1 MRRSAGLQPRVT
13 PVQKAGGPPRSGGRS
28 LDLCSWT
35 AWHVNLEPICPYTS
49 GKCTYWTM
57 VYSQVNLFHGYN
69 EQSLALGQWPWL
81 WVPRPGTKYSF
92 TYGTELQRLVYCI
105 CSFWLASKFT
115 TEKLWSLSN
124 PTFCIFLFVMLL
136 LKLSPAWDSIWR
148 ILVSSISGWELEMAA
163 YEGCNT
169 RSLIPTNT
177 TWCKIGGV
185 TRKLCRFLP
194 RLKVW
199 KYLSDISWTSLF
211 FLLFH
216 FMFLLYRVIPA
227 ILYSHL

>member
-1 MRRSAGLQPRVT
+1 MAQSYRDWCIVF
-13 PVQKAGGPPRSGGRS
+13 VHSG
-28 LDLCSWT
+28 W
-35 AWHVNLEPICPYTS
+35 
-49 GKCTYWTM
+49 
-57 VYSQVNLFHGYN
+57 QV
-69 EQSLALGQWPWL
+69 
-81 WVPRPGTKYSF
+81 R
-92 TYGTELQRLVYCI
+92 
-105 CSFWLASKFT
+105 FT

-185 TRKLCRFLP
+185 TRKLCHFLP

-199 KYLSDISWTSLF
+199 KCLSDISWTSLF

-216 FMFLLYRVIPA
+216 FMFLLSESFQQYSIVTSKEQIEYLIFSVHCCSLFYRKFNKSTTGKWGSSQCVGFMWNLADSTYFIA
-227 ILYSHL
+227 FSSWTTW